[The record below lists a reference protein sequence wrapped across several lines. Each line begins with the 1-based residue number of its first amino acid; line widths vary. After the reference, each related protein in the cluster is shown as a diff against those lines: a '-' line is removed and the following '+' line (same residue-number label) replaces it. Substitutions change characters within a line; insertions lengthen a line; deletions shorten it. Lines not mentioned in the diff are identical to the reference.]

1 MFTEHIFSFQ
11 ALACIQI
18 KNRKTLLHS
27 KHRKKLLACYLYIN
41 KRETLK
47 NSDFLN
53 TAVVLQKCQFSCIRM
68 KKKSHLKLNTNVGRG
83 LELYFIM
90 RRIRREEIFKRGQ
103 KVIGKKNKKPKV
115 GFQ

>member
-1 MFTEHIFSFQ
+1 MGCTRSKKHNHPLLGIGKQCYRCDVNRVEGDKVDLPADS
-11 ALACIQI
+11 I
-18 KNRKTLLHS
+18 K
-27 KHRKKLLACYLYIN
+27 I
-41 KRETLK
+41 
-47 NSDFLN
+47 
-53 TAVVLQKCQFSCIRM
+53 AVVLQKCQFSCTRM

-103 KVIGKKNKKPKV
+103 KVIGKKSKKSKV